1 MNHPTPS
8 LSTAGFAFGS
18 LASALLAF
26 ASLLGANPADPETL
40 RAWENPRLVGLGTL
54 PPHASMVVCPDLETA
69 RTIGPISN
77 AERIKSSFYRSLNGP
92 WRHHYA
98 PNPLARISGFWRP
111 DFDDSA
117 WGTLPVPAHP
127 ELHGFGFPI
136 YTNIRYPWA
145 WHGTEPNPPFVPA
158 DHPWNSVH
166 AYRRT
171 FELPPEWAG
180 RRTVIAFDGVGSFF
194 HLWINGHFV
203 GFGKDSRTANQFD
216 ITPYVRPGEN
226 LVAVENFRWSDGA
239 YLECQD
245 FWRLGGI
252 FRDVYL
258 WSPPDL
264 HVRDFQV
271 RTSFDGDYR
280 DATLTIDLHVENAA
294 PHAAIAHVEAA
305 LHDPTDALVLVQ
317 QQRLVVPGRGETPTR
332 FVAELAAPRQ
342 WSAEAPHLYRL
353 FLTVRDADGNVQGVI
368 PARVGFRQVEIRD
381 GHLLVNGRAILIKGV
396 NRHEHDPDL
405 AHVVTRE
412 RMVQDILTMKRHNIN
427 TVRNSHYPTVPAWYD
442 LCDEYGLYVIDEA
455 NIESHGMGYGER
467 SLAKQP
473 EWLDA
478 HLDRTIRMVE
488 RSKNHPSVIVWSLG
502 NEAGDGLA
510 FHATSAWVRHRDPT
524 RPVQYEQAY
533 LNPHVDI
540 VAPMYSS
547 VRWLDEYSREP
558 QTRPFILCE
567 YAHAMGN
574 SVGNL
579 WEYWNL
585 IYARPHLQGGCIW
598 DWVDQSLRQPRDR
611 PDQDRFHPVA
621 PGQPWFWAYGGDF
634 GPPDVPSDDN
644 FCANGLVTA
653 DREPKPPLA
662 QVKHVYQYLHTRPL
676 NLAARTVEIRNWF
689 DFTDP
694 ADLAVLHWHVTR
706 DGDVVQAGSMPA
718 PSVAPGKAVTLVVPF
733 ERFTPKPHAEYR
745 LGLSFRL
752 AADTPWAP
760 AGHEIAWN
768 EFELPVAATGPGQ
781 PADRA
786 PLPPVEI
793 DESPARLALR
803 GPGFAVGFDR
813 ATGQLD
819 SLRYGTGPELLAAP
833 LRPDFWRAPTD
844 NDRGRGMAQPAPQG
858 QGEWREAHRDA
869 VVAALEVDRTLPTA
883 PVVTVRH
890 RLPQVDATWTSRY
903 TVHADGTLD
912 VVVDFAPE
920 RTNLP
925 RLPRLGVQLA
935 LAGAD
940 QTVEWFGPGP
950 HETYIDRADAP
961 VRRHRTHVRE
971 QFCYDYVKPGES
983 GHRHDARWLALRA
996 ADGTGLLVAGQ
1007 PRLGFNAL
1015 PHTTDDLMSARY
1027 PHQLP
1032 PRDFVTLNLDWRQQG
1047 VGGDNSWGAWP
1058 HDPYLIEVAPRRF
1071 AFTLAPLAAETD
1083 AAMLARALRGR

>member
-1 MNHPTPS
+1 MDRTTHPLAFL
-8 LSTAGFAFGS
+8 LSALPALS
-18 LASALLAF
+18 LAGAAF
-26 ASLLGANPADPETL
+26 APSPHGASSFDPEAL

-54 PPHASMVVCPDLETA
+54 PPHATMVVCPDLETA
-69 RTIGPISN
+69 RTIGPVSN
-77 AERIKSSFYRSLNGP
+77 EERVKSAFYRCLNGD

-98 PNPLARISGFWRP
+98 PNPHSRVAGFWMP
-111 DFDDSA
+111 AFDDGA
-117 WGTLPVPAHP
+117 WGTLTVPAHP
-127 ELHGFGFPI
+127 ELHGYGFPI

-145 WHGTEPNPPFVPA
+145 WHGTEPNPPLVPE
-158 DHPWNSVH
+158 DNPWNSVH
-166 AYRRT
+166 AYRRD
-171 FELPPEWAG
+171 FELPPEWAD
-180 RRTVIAFDGVGSFF
+180 RRVILAFDGVGSFF
-194 HLWINGHFV
+194 HLWVNGRFV

-216 ITPYVRPGEN
+216 ITAYVQPGVN

-271 RTSFDGDYR
+271 RTTFDAAYR
-280 DATLTIDLHVENAA
+280 DATLSLDLQVDNAG
-294 PHAAIAHVEAA
+294 PHAAVATVEAA
-305 LHDPTDALVLVQ
+305 LHDPGGALVLRQEV
-317 QQRLVVPGRGETPTR
+317 RLVVPGRGETPAR
-332 FVAELAAPRQ
+332 MVAELAAPHQ
-342 WSAEAPHLYRL
+342 WSAETPHLYRL
-353 FLTVRDADGNVQGVI
+353 FLTVRDAEGAVRGVI
-368 PARVGFRQVEIRD
+368 PAGVGCRQVEIRD

-412 RMVQDILTMKRHNIN
+412 RMVQDIVLMKRHNIN

-488 RSKNHPSVIVWSLG
+488 RSKNHPSIIIWSLG
-502 NEAGDGLA
+502 NEGGDGPN
-510 FHATSAWVRHRDPT
+510 FHATSAWVKHRDPT

-533 LNPHVDI
+533 LNDHVDI

-547 VRWLDEYSREP
+547 VRWLDDYSRQP
-558 QTRPFILCE
+558 QPRPFILCE

-621 PGQPWFWAYGGDF
+621 PGSPWFWAYGGDF

-653 DREPKPPLA
+653 DREPKPPLF

-694 ADLAVLHWHVTR
+694 AELAVLHWHVTR
-706 DGDVVQAGSMPA
+706 DGDIVQSGTQPA
-718 PSVAPGKAVTLVVPF
+718 PSVAPGQAITLVVPVAA
-733 ERFTPKPHAEYR
+733 FTPEPGAEYR

-752 AADTPWAP
+752 AHDTLWAP
-760 AGHEIAWN
+760 AGHELAWN
-768 EFELPVAATGPGQ
+768 EFALPDSAPARGVAAVDTALPSVELIDS
-781 PADRA
+781 PDRLRVQGA
-786 PLPPVEI
+786 GFAVEI
-793 DESPARLALR
+793 DRT
-803 GPGFAVGFDR
+803 
-813 ATGQLD
+813 TGWLD
-819 SLRYGTGPELLAAP
+819 SLQRGGRELLAGS

-844 NDRGRGMAQPAPQG
+844 NDRGRRMDLPAPRG
-858 QGEWREAHRDA
+858 QGEWRDAHRDA
-869 VVAALEVDRTLPTA
+869 AVESIDVRHATSSAV
-883 PVVTVRH
+883 VVTARH
-890 RLPQVDATWTSRY
+890 RLPRVEATWSTQY
-903 TVHADGTLD
+903 TVHSDGRIK
-912 VVVDFAPE
+912 VMVDFIPG
-920 RTNLP
+920 RTDLP
-925 RLPRLGVQLA
+925 RIPRLGVQLA

-940 QTVEWFGPGP
+940 HAVEWFGPGP

-961 VRRHRTHVRE
+961 VRRHRTHLRE

-983 GHRHDARWLALRA
+983 GHRHDARWLALWA
-996 ADGTGLLVAGQ
+996 PDGTGLLVVGQ

-1032 PRDFVTLNLDWRQQG
+1032 QRDFATLNLDWRQQG
-1047 VGGDNSWGAWP
+1047 VGGDDSWGAWP
-1058 HDPYLIEVAPRRF
+1058 HEPYLIPVAPHHL
-1071 AFTLAPLAAETD
+1071 AFTIALLAAD
-1083 AAMLARALRGR
+1083 DDPAVRARALRAR